1 MYKFLNRNSH
11 QRFVDDCTVRAIS
24 LAENRTWN
32 ETYDKL
38 SNMARSKGM
47 MFNSVEFIEDYLD
60 YFYLRECHTSK
71 TVGEFAYENSKGTYL
86 VTMPNH
92 ITVIIDG
99 VVYDTFDCSDRIMR
113 CAWKIPVDNRT
124 NI

>member
-1 MYKFLNRNSH
+1 MYRFHNQNSH

-38 SNMARSKGM
+38 SDLARSKGL
-47 MFNSVEFIEDYLD
+47 MFNSVKFIEDYLD
-60 YFYLRECHTSK
+60 YFYKRVYCNSIS
-71 TVGEFAYENSKGTYL
+71 VGDFADNNTKGTYL

-92 ITVIIDG
+92 ITVVIDG
-99 VVYDTFDCSDRIMR
+99 TIYDTFDPSDRVMR
-113 CAWKIPVDNRT
+113 CAWKID
-124 NI
+124 

>member
-1 MYKFLNRNSH
+1 MYKFHNQNSH

-24 LAENRTWN
+24 LAENKTWN
-32 ETYDKL
+32 YTYDKL
-38 SNMARSKGM
+38 SDLARSKGL

-60 YFYLRECHTSK
+60 YFYRRECHSSI
-71 TVGEFAYENSKGTYL
+71 TVGDFADENNIGTYL

-99 VVYDTFDCSDRIMR
+99 TIYDTFDCSDRIMR
-113 CAWKIPVDNRT
+113 CAWKIVDK
-124 NI
+124 

>member
-1 MYKFLNRNSH
+1 MYKYFNNNTH

-24 LAENRTWN
+24 LAENKTWN

-38 SNMARSKGM
+38 SDMARSRGM

-60 YFYLRECHTSK
+60 YNYRRECHDSK
-71 TVGEFAYENSKGTYL
+71 TVGEFANEYSKGTYL

-92 ITVIIDG
+92 ITTVIDG
-99 VVYDTFDCSDRIMR
+99 VIYDVFDCSNKVMR
-113 CAWKIPVDNRT
+113 CAWKIPIDK
-124 NI
+124 

>member
-1 MYKFLNRNSH
+1 MYKYWNANSQ

-24 LAENRTWN
+24 LAENNTWN
-32 ETYDKL
+32 RTYDKL
-38 SNMARSKGM
+38 SDMARSKGM

-60 YFYLRECHTSK
+60 YNYIRECSTAK
-71 TVGEFAYENSKGTYL
+71 TVGEFAYENPIGTYL

-92 ITVIIDG
+92 ITVVIDG
-99 VVYDTFDCSDRIMR
+99 IIYDTFDCSNRQMR
-113 CAWKIPVDNRT
+113 CAWKIPIDNRT

>member
-1 MYKFLNRNSH
+1 MYRFLNQNSH
-11 QRFVDDCTVRAIS
+11 QRFIDDCTVRAIS

-38 SNMARSKGM
+38 SDLARSKGL

-60 YFYLRECHTSK
+60 YFYKRECHDSV
-71 TVGEFAYENSKGTYL
+71 TVGEFADKHIKGTFL

-99 VVYDTFDCSDRIMR
+99 IIYDTFDPSERIMR
-113 CAWKIPVDNRT
+113 CAWKV
-124 NI
+124 

>member
-1 MYKFLNRNSH
+1 MYKYWNNNTH

-24 LAENRTWN
+24 LAENNTWN
-32 ETYDKL
+32 RTYDKL
-38 SNMARSKGM
+38 SDMARSKGM

-60 YFYLRECHTSK
+60 YNYIRECEEEK
-71 TVGEFAYENSKGTYL
+71 TVGEFAYENPYGIYL

-92 ITVIIDG
+92 ITVIING
-99 VVYDTFDCSDRIMR
+99 TIYDTFDCSDRIMR
-113 CAWKIPVDNRT
+113 CAWRIPIDSRT

>member
-1 MYKFLNRNSH
+1 MYKYLNNNTH

-24 LAENRTWN
+24 LAENKSWN
-32 ETYDKL
+32 YTYNKL
-38 SNMARSKGM
+38 SDLARSKGL

-60 YFYLRECHTSK
+60 YNYLRECHTAK
-71 TVGEFAYENSKGTYL
+71 TVGEFAYENQKGTFL

-92 ITVIIDG
+92 ITVVIDG
-99 VVYDTFDCSDRIMR
+99 IIYDTFDCSDRIMR
-113 CAWKIPVDNRT
+113 CAWRIPIDNRT

>member
-1 MYKFLNRNSH
+1 MYKFHNQNSH

-24 LAENRTWN
+24 LAENKSWN

-38 SNMARSKGM
+38 SDMARSRGM

-60 YFYLRECHTSK
+60 YNYKRQCHNAI
-71 TVGEFAYENSKGTYL
+71 TVGEFAEENDKGIFL

-99 VVYDTFDCSDRIMR
+99 TIYDTFDCSNRMMR
-113 CAWKIPVDNRT
+113 CAWYIDKK
-124 NI
+124 